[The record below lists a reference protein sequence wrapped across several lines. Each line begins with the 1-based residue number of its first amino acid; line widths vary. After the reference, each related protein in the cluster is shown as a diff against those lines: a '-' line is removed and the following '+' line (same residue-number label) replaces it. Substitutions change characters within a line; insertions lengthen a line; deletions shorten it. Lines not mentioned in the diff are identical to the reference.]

1 MQIAKIELARDDLD
15 KRIGGGIP
23 FNSLVIIE
31 GEESTGKSVLCQ
43 RLAYGF
49 LQNRHSV
56 TYVSTQLTTTE
67 FIKQMMSLEY
77 NINKKLLSGALL
89 YIPVYPLIADNKRR
103 DGFLKKIM
111 ETKAFYEKDVIIF
124 DSLSSLIANDASDVN
139 VNDLM
144 AFFKR
149 IVALKKIIICT
160 INPKELSEEVLTMIR
175 TSSTML
181 IKTDII
187 TFAGSIKNAA
197 KILKYNMAPGTYQ
210 KTIVFRVEPK
220 IGLAVEIASVA

>member
-1 MQIAKIELARDDLD
+1 MELAKIELARDDFD

-23 FNSLVIIE
+23 YGSLIVIE

-43 RLAYGF
+43 RLTYGF

-56 TYVSTQLTTTE
+56 TYVSTQMTTLE
-67 FIKQMMSLEY
+67 FIKQMNSLDY
-77 NINKKLLSGALL
+77 VINKKLLSGALL
-89 YIPVYPLIADNKRR
+89 YIPVYPLIADNKKK
-103 DGFLKKIM
+103 DGFLKKVM
-111 ETKAFYEKDVIIF
+111 ETRAFYEKDVIIF
-124 DSLSSLIANDASDVN
+124 DSLSSLIANDASEVS

-149 IVALKKIIICT
+149 ITALKKIIICT
-160 INPKELSEEVLTMIR
+160 INPKELSEEVLTIIR
-175 TSSTML
+175 SSATML
-181 IKTDII
+181 IKTELFV
-187 TFAGSIKNAA
+187 FAGNIKNVA

-210 KTIVFRVEPK
+210 KNIVFRVEPK

>member
-1 MQIAKIELARDDLD
+1 MELAKIELARDDFD

-23 FNSLVIIE
+23 YGSLIVIE

-43 RLAYGF
+43 RLTYGF

-56 TYVSTQLTTTE
+56 TYVSTQLTTLE
-67 FIKQMMSLEY
+67 FIKQMNSLDY
-77 NINKKLLSGALL
+77 VVNKKLLSGALL
-89 YIPVYPLIADNKRR
+89 YIPVYPLIADNKKK
-103 DGFLKKIM
+103 DGFLKKVM
-111 ETKAFYEKDVIIF
+111 ETRAFYEKDVIIF
-124 DSLSSLIANDASDVN
+124 DSLSSLIANDASEVS

-149 IVALKKIIICT
+149 ITALKKIIICT
-160 INPKELSEEVLTMIR
+160 INPKELSEEVLTIIR
-175 TSSTML
+175 SSATIL
-181 IKTDII
+181 IKTELFI
-187 TFAGSIKNAA
+187 FAGNIKNVA

-210 KTIVFRVEPK
+210 KNIVFRVEPK